1 MEELG
6 IVGISWRHD
15 GSEALARFAPPE
27 AGRDERLRGFAQQAG
42 LAELAYLDTCN
53 RVELIFARTAG
64 VPGEIGNHSDLRPL
78 AYELLLGRA
87 PEPGEAER
95 SLKAWQGEG
104 ACEHLFLVAAGLDS
118 AAVGEVEIAGQ
129 VRACRD
135 LAADT
140 GLSGP
145 RLELLFDEA
154 LSIAARVRG
163 TTRLGHGRVSLAEV
177 AVARLRERMARTP
190 GAVALVGVSAM
201 TERAARSLAKA
212 KTPLIFV
219 NRTLSKARTAAQP
232 YSAAQPYAAEA
243 MPLADFLRDPP
254 AVEAVLSSTGAP
266 EPLLTEPVLERVAAK
281 VPSGQAPL
289 FVDMAVPENIDSAA
303 CEKLGL
309 PRIGMD
315 EIVREAQVNREA
327 RLLEAAQA
335 RELVDEAL
343 PRLRDRFAERVYGP
357 MFGALQN
364 RYRHTAR
371 EGVRRLLKKDL
382 KGLGDAE
389 RQAIE
394 TWAEVLARRFAH
406 IPTLGLRGLLHHGP
420 DGSLDAF
427 LQGLD
432 EEFAEELR
440 LALDR
445 APRKAADHPRR
456 RVPDHPPRRTPARA
470 TQGAPG
476 QVSRTKPDASPS
488 RDEYGQDSGVDA
500 GGHGTR
506 ADTASQGAAR

>member
-1 MEELG
+1 MLEELG
-6 IVGISWRHD
+6 IVGISWRQD
-15 GSEALARFAPPE
+15 GSEALARFALPQ
-27 AGRDERLRGFAQQAG
+27 AGRDDRLRGFAREAG

-53 RVELIFARTAG
+53 RVEIIFARTIDAATDNG
-64 VPGEIGNHSDLRPL
+64 RQSDIRPMVHEFL
-78 AYELLLGRA
+78 VGRPPA
-87 PEPGEAER
+87 PGEAER
-95 SLKAWQGEG
+95 TLKAWQGEG
-104 ACEHLFLVAAGLDS
+104 ACEHLFMVAAGLDS
-118 AAVGEVEIAGQ
+118 AAVGEVEIVGQ

-135 LAADT
+135 LAAEL

-154 LSIAARVRG
+154 LSIAAQVRG
-163 TTRLGHGRVSLAEV
+163 ATRLGQGRVSLAEV
-177 AVARLRERMARTP
+177 AVAKLRERLERTP

-201 TERAARSLAKA
+201 TERTARSLANA
-212 KTPLIFV
+212 DTPLIFV
-219 NRTLSKARTAAQP
+219 NRTLAKARAAAQP
-232 YSAAQPYAAEA
+232 YSAAA
-243 MPLADFLRDPP
+243 MCLTDFLRDPP
-254 AVEAVLSSTGAP
+254 AAEAVLSSAGAP
-266 EPLLTEPVLERVAAK
+266 EPLLAEPALERIAAK
-281 VPSGQAPL
+281 TPSGQVPL
-289 FVDMAVPENIDSAA
+289 FIDMAVPENIDSGA
-303 CEKLGL
+303 CRKLGL

-315 EIVREAQVNREA
+315 EIVHEAQINRES

-357 MFGALQN
+357 LFGALQN

-427 LQGLD
+427 LDGLD
-432 EEFAEELR
+432 EKFAEELR
-440 LALDR
+440 QALDR
-445 APRKAADHPRR
+445 APR
-456 RVPDHPPRRTPARA
+456 
-470 TQGAPG
+470 
-476 QVSRTKPDASPS
+476 
-488 RDEYGQDSGVDA
+488 RDERREDLRDDPGHDAVDRMKRRS
-500 GGHGTR
+500 TV
-506 ADTASQGAAR
+506 SQGTTR

>member
-1 MEELG
+1 MLEELG
-6 IVGISWRHD
+6 IVGISWRQD
-15 GSEALARFAPPE
+15 SSEALARFAIPE
-27 AGRDERLRGFAQQAG
+27 TGRDEQLRSFAREAE
-42 LAELAYLDTCN
+42 LAELAYLNTCN
-53 RVELIFARTAG
+53 RVEIIFAHAADSTPRDARHDD
-64 VPGEIGNHSDLRPL
+64 IRPL
-78 AYELLLGRA
+78 VYKLLVGRT
-87 PEPGEAER
+87 PDPGEAER
-95 SLKAWQGEG
+95 TLRAWQGEG

-118 AAVGEVEIAGQ
+118 AAVGEVEIVGQ

-135 LAADT
+135 LAAELK
-140 GLSGP
+140 LSGP

-163 TTRLGHGRVSLAEV
+163 ATRLGHGRVSLAEV
-177 AVARLRERMARTP
+177 AVAQLRARLRQTP

-212 KTPLIFV
+212 GTPLIFV
-219 NRTLSKARTAAQP
+219 NRTLTKARTAAQP
-232 YSAAQPYAAEA
+232 YSAAAVC
-243 MPLADFLRDPP
+243 LTDFLRDPP
-254 AVEAVLSSTGAP
+254 DVEAVLSSAGAP
-266 EPLLTEPVLERVAAK
+266 EPMLTEPALERIAAK
-281 VPSGQAPL
+281 TPSGQAPL

-303 CEKLGL
+303 CKKLGL

-406 IPTLGLRGLLHHGP
+406 IPTLGLRGLLQHGP

-427 LQGLD
+427 LEGLD
-432 EEFAEELR
+432 PKFAEELR
-440 LALDR
+440 HALDR
-445 APRKAADHPRR
+445 APRRETLHEE
-456 RVPDHPPRRTPARA
+456 PA
-470 TQGAPG
+470 QN
-476 QVSRTKPDASPS
+476 
-488 RDEYGQDSGVDA
+488 A
-500 GGHGTR
+500 GH
-506 ADTASQGAAR
+506 GAAR

>member
-1 MEELG
+1 MLEELG
-6 IVGISWRHD
+6 IVGVSWRQD
-15 GSEALARFAPPE
+15 GSEALARFALPE
-27 AGRDERLRGFAQQAG
+27 AGRDERLRGFARQAG

-53 RVELIFARTAG
+53 RVEILFARAADSA
-64 VPGEIGNHSDLRPL
+64 PGDTRHDDIRPL
-78 AYELLLGRA
+78 AYELLAGRTPA
-87 PEPGEAER
+87 PGEAER
-95 SLKAWQGEG
+95 TLKAWQGEG

-118 AAVGEVEIAGQ
+118 AAVGEVEIVGQ

-135 LAADT
+135 LAAET

-145 RLELLFDEA
+145 RLELLFEEA

-177 AVARLRERMARTP
+177 AVVRLRERLKRTP

-212 KTPLIFV
+212 GTPLIFV
-219 NRTLSKARTAAQP
+219 NRTLAKARLAAQP
-232 YSAAQPYAAEA
+232 YSAAAVC
-243 MPLADFLRDPP
+243 LADFLRDPP
-254 AVEAVLSSTGAP
+254 AVEVVLSSAGAP
-266 EPLLTEPVLERVAAK
+266 EPLLTEPALERIAAK
-281 VPSGQAPL
+281 SPSGQAPL

-335 RELVDEAL
+335 RQLVDQAL

-406 IPTLGLRGLLHHGP
+406 IPTLGMRGLLHHGP

-427 LQGLD
+427 LEGLD
-432 EEFAEELR
+432 PKFSEELR
-440 LALDR
+440 QALDR
-445 APRKAADHPRR
+445 
-456 RVPDHPPRRTPARA
+456 
-470 TQGAPG
+470 GA
-476 QVSRTKPDASPS
+476 VR
-488 RDEYGQDSGVDA
+488 
-500 GGHGTR
+500 
-506 ADTASQGAAR
+506 

>member
-1 MEELG
+1 MLEELG
-6 IVGISWRHD
+6 IVGVSWRQD
-15 GSEALARFAPPE
+15 GSEALARFALPE
-27 AGRDERLRGFAQQAG
+27 AGRDKRLRGFARQAG

-53 RVELIFARTAG
+53 RVEIIFARAADSA
-64 VPGEIGNHSDLRPL
+64 SDDARHDDIRPL
-78 AYELLLGRA
+78 AYELLVGRTPA
-87 PEPGEAER
+87 PGEAER
-95 SLKAWQGEG
+95 TLKAWQGEG

-118 AAVGEVEIAGQ
+118 AAVGEVEIVGQ

-135 LAADT
+135 LAAET

-145 RLELLFDEA
+145 RLELLFEEA

-177 AVARLRERMARTP
+177 AVVRLRERLKRTP

-212 KTPLIFV
+212 GTPLIFV
-219 NRTLSKARTAAQP
+219 NRTLAKARLAAQP
-232 YSAAQPYAAEA
+232 YSAAAVC
-243 MPLADFLRDPP
+243 LADFLRDPP
-254 AVEAVLSSTGAP
+254 AVEAVLSSAGAA
-266 EPLLTEPVLERVAAK
+266 EPLLTEPALERIAAK
-281 VPSGQAPL
+281 SPSGQAPL

-343 PRLRDRFAERVYGP
+343 PRIRDRFAERVYGP
-357 MFGALQN
+357 LFGALQN

-427 LQGLD
+427 LEGLD
-432 EEFAEELR
+432 PKFSEELR
-440 LALDR
+440 QALER
-445 APRKAADHPRR
+445 APRRAPGRTTVCAPDAGPRR
-456 RVPDHPPRRTPARA
+456 E
-470 TQGAPG
+470 
-476 QVSRTKPDASPS
+476 
-488 RDEYGQDSGVDA
+488 EYCEESERNAVE
-500 GGHGTR
+500 HGTR
-506 ADTASQGAAR
+506 ADTASQGSAR

>member
-1 MEELG
+1 MFEELG
-6 IVGISWRHD
+6 IVGISWRQE
-15 GSEALARFAPPE
+15 GSEALARFALPKS
-27 AGRDERLRGFAQQAG
+27 GRDGRLRRFARHAS
-42 LAELAYLDTCN
+42 LSELAYLDTCN
-53 RVELIFARTAG
+53 RVEIIFARAAEGATG
-64 VPGEIGNHSDLRPL
+64 HGRNGDIRPSVF
-78 AYELLLGRA
+78 ELLAGRPPA
-87 PEPGEAER
+87 PGEAQR
-95 SLKAWQGEG
+95 TLKAWHGEG

-118 AAVGEVEIAGQ
+118 AAVGEAEIAGQ

-135 LAADT
+135 LAAES

-163 TTRLGHGRVSLAEV
+163 ITRLGQGRVSLAEV
-177 AVARLRERMARTP
+177 AVSRLRERLARTP

-201 TERAARSLAKA
+201 TERTARSLAHSH
-212 KTPLIFV
+212 TPLLFV
-219 NRTLSKARTAAQP
+219 NRTLDKAQAAAQAF
-232 YSAAQPYAAEA
+232 SASA
-243 MPLADFLRDPP
+243 MSLTDFLRDPP
-254 AVEAVLSSTGAP
+254 AVEAVLSSAGAP
-266 EPLLTEPVLERVAAK
+266 EPLLTEPALERIAAK
-281 VPSGQAPL
+281 TPSGQAPV
-289 FVDMAVPENIDSAA
+289 FVDMAIPGNIDSHA
-303 CEKLGL
+303 CRKLGL

-315 EIVREAQVNREA
+315 EIVREAQENREA

-343 PRLRDRFAERVYGP
+343 PRLRDRFAERLYGP
-357 MFGALQN
+357 LLGALQN

-371 EGVRRLLKKDL
+371 EGVRRLLRKDL
-382 KGLGDAE
+382 KGLGNAE

-432 EEFAEELR
+432 PEFAEELR

-445 APRKAADHPRR
+445 TLRREESSDEPEHSAVDKGSRRSAAGQG
-456 RVPDHPPRRTPARA
+456 TAR
-470 TQGAPG
+470 
-476 QVSRTKPDASPS
+476 
-488 RDEYGQDSGVDA
+488 
-500 GGHGTR
+500 
-506 ADTASQGAAR
+506 

>member
-1 MEELG
+1 MFEELG
-6 IVGISWRHD
+6 IVGISWRQE
-15 GSEALARFAPPE
+15 GSEALARFALPKS
-27 AGRDERLRGFAQQAG
+27 GRAQRLRRFARHAG
-42 LAELAYLDTCN
+42 LSELAYLDTCN
-53 RVELIFARTAG
+53 RVEIVFARAADGAAG
-64 VPGEIGNHSDLRPL
+64 HGRNGDIRPSVF
-78 AYELLLGRA
+78 ELLAGRSPA
-87 PEPGEAER
+87 PGEAQR
-95 SLKAWQGEG
+95 TLKAWHGEG

-118 AAVGEVEIAGQ
+118 AAVGEAEIAGQ

-135 LAADT
+135 LAAEL

-163 TTRLGHGRVSLAEV
+163 VTRLGQGRVSLAEV
-177 AVARLRERMARTP
+177 AVSRLRERLEQTP

-201 TERAARSLAKA
+201 TERAARSLAHSD
-212 KTPLIFV
+212 TPLIFV
-219 NRTLSKARTAAQP
+219 NRTLDKAQAAAQEF
-232 YSAAQPYAAEA
+232 SATA

-254 AVEAVLSSTGAP
+254 AVEAVLSSAGAT
-266 EPLLTEPVLERVAAK
+266 EPLLTEPALERIAAK
-281 VPSGQAPL
+281 TPSGQAPV
-289 FVDMAVPENIDSAA
+289 FVDMAIPENIDSHA
-303 CEKLGL
+303 CRKLGL

-315 EIVREAQVNREA
+315 EIVREAQENREA

-343 PRLRDRFAERVYGP
+343 PRLRDRFAERLYGP
-357 MFGALQN
+357 LLGALQN

-371 EGVRRLLKKDL
+371 EGVRRLLRKDL
-382 KGLGDAE
+382 KGLGNAE

-432 EEFAEELR
+432 PEFAEELR
-440 LALDR
+440 QALDR
-445 APRKAADHPRR
+445 TPRR
-456 RVPDHPPRRTPARA
+456 EPSPDEPG
-470 TQGAPG
+470 QGAVDNG
-476 QVSRTKPDASPS
+476 SRHRA
-488 RDEYGQDSGVDA
+488 A
-500 GGHGTR
+500 GHGT
-506 ADTASQGAAR
+506 AR

>member
-1 MEELG
+1 MLEELG
-6 IVGISWRHD
+6 IVGISWRQD
-15 GSEALARFAPPE
+15 SSEALARFAMPE
-27 AGRDERLRGFAQQAG
+27 EGRDERLRSFAREAE
-42 LAELAYLDTCN
+42 LAELAYLNTCN
-53 RVELIFARTAG
+53 RVEIIFARAADTA
-64 VPGEIGNHSDLRPL
+64 PGDARNDDIRPL
-78 AYELLLGRA
+78 VYELLVGQT
-87 PEPGEAER
+87 PNPGEAER
-95 SLKAWQGEG
+95 TLRAWQGEG

-135 LAADT
+135 LAAELE
-140 GLSGP
+140 LSGP

-163 TTRLGHGRVSLAEV
+163 ATRLGHGRVSLAEV
-177 AVARLRERMARTP
+177 AVARLRARLRQTP

-212 KTPLIFV
+212 ETPLIFV
-219 NRTLSKARTAAQP
+219 NRTLTKARSAARP
-232 YSAAQPYAAEA
+232 YSAAAAC
-243 MPLADFLRDPP
+243 LSDFLRGPA
-254 AVEAVLSSTGAP
+254 AVEAVLSSAGAA
-266 EPLLTEPVLERVAAK
+266 EPLLTEPALERIAAK
-281 VPSGQAPL
+281 SPSGQAPL

-357 MFGALQN
+357 LFGALQN

-427 LQGLD
+427 LEGLD
-432 EEFAEELR
+432 PKFAGELR
-440 LALDR
+440 RALDR
-445 APRKAADHPRR
+445 GPVR
-456 RVPDHPPRRTPARA
+456 
-470 TQGAPG
+470 
-476 QVSRTKPDASPS
+476 
-488 RDEYGQDSGVDA
+488 
-500 GGHGTR
+500 
-506 ADTASQGAAR
+506 

>member
-1 MEELG
+1 MQGLVRVLEELG
-6 IVGISWRHD
+6 IVGISWRQD
-15 GSEALARFAPPE
+15 GSEALARFTLPR
-27 AGRDERLRGFAQQAG
+27 AGRDERLRGFARDAG

-53 RVELIFARTAG
+53 RVEIVFAHAAG
-64 VPGEIGNHSDLRPL
+64 ADSGDSHHRDIRPL
-78 AYELLLGRA
+78 VFELLVGRT

-95 SLKAWQGEG
+95 TLKAWQGEG

-118 AAVGEVEIAGQ
+118 AAVGEVEIVGQ

-135 LAADT
+135 LAAEL

-154 LSIAARVRG
+154 LSIAAQVRG
-163 TTRLGHGRVSLAEV
+163 TTRIGRGHVSLAEV
-177 AVARLRERMARTP
+177 AVAKLRERLERTP
-190 GAVALVGVSAM
+190 GTVALVGVSAM
-201 TERAARSLAKA
+201 TERTALSLAEA
-212 KTPLIFV
+212 DTPLIFV
-219 NRTLSKARTAAQP
+219 NRTLAKARAAARPCAATA
-232 YSAAQPYAAEA
+232 
-243 MPLADFLRDPP
+243 MCLTDFLRDPP
-254 AVEAVLSSTGAP
+254 AVEAVLSSAGAS
-266 EPLLTEPVLERVAAK
+266 EPLLTEPALERIAAK
-281 VPSGQAPL
+281 THSGQAPL
-289 FVDMAVPENIDSAA
+289 FIDMAVPENIDSGA
-303 CEKLGL
+303 CRKLGL

-315 EIVREAQVNREA
+315 EIVCEAQINREA

-335 RELVDEAL
+335 RELVDGAL

-357 MFGALQN
+357 LFGALQN

-427 LQGLD
+427 LEGLD
-432 EEFAEELR
+432 PKFAEELR
-440 LALDR
+440 QALDR
-445 APRKAADHPRR
+445 APCQALD
-456 RVPDHPPRRTPARA
+456 RTTR
-470 TQGAPG
+470 
-476 QVSRTKPDASPS
+476 
-488 RDEYGQDSGVDA
+488 RDELSDRPGRDIIG
-500 GGHGTR
+500 
-506 ADTASQGAAR
+506 QGAAR

>member
-1 MEELG
+1 VLEELG
-6 IVGISWRHD
+6 IVGISWRQD
-15 GSEALARFAPPE
+15 GSEALARFALPR
-27 AGRDERLRGFAQQAG
+27 AGRDDRLRRFARDAGF
-42 LAELAYLDTCN
+42 AELAYLDTCN
-53 RVELIFARTAG
+53 RIEIIFARSIDAAADNG
-64 VPGEIGNHSDLRPL
+64 RQSDVRPL
-78 AYELLLGRA
+78 VYELLVGRA
-87 PEPGEAER
+87 PAPGEAER
-95 SLKAWQGEG
+95 TLKAWHGEG

-118 AAVGEVEIAGQ
+118 AAVGEVEIVGQ

-135 LAADT
+135 LAAKL

-145 RLELLFDEA
+145 RLGLLFDEA
-154 LSIAARVRG
+154 LSIAAQVRG
-163 TTRLGHGRVSLAEV
+163 TTRLGRGHVSLAEV
-177 AVARLRERMARTP
+177 AVAKLLERLERTP

-201 TERAARSLAKA
+201 TERTARSLAEA
-212 KTPLIFV
+212 DTPLIFV
-219 NRTLSKARTAAQP
+219 NRTLSKARAAARP
-232 YSAAQPYAAEA
+232 HSAAA
-243 MPLADFLRDPP
+243 MCLTDFLRDPP
-254 AVEAVLSSTGAP
+254 AAEAVLSSAGAP
-266 EPLLTEPVLERVAAK
+266 EPLLAEPALERIAAK
-281 VPSGQAPL
+281 TRSGQAPL
-289 FVDMAVPENIDSAA
+289 FIDMAVPENIDSGA
-303 CEKLGL
+303 CRKLGL

-315 EIVREAQVNREA
+315 EIVREAQINREA

-357 MFGALQN
+357 LFGALQN

-427 LQGLD
+427 LEGLD
-432 EEFAEELR
+432 PKFAKELR

-445 APRKAADHPRR
+445 APRQAPE
-456 RVPDHPPRRTPARA
+456 RVPRQALDRTPRLDELGDGPGRDNID
-470 TQGAPG
+470 QGTG
-476 QVSRTKPDASPS
+476 R
-488 RDEYGQDSGVDA
+488 
-500 GGHGTR
+500 
-506 ADTASQGAAR
+506 